1 MLDWNIY
8 CHNRNHLILNEDSR
22 MSVDEFIAGDD
33 WSIWW
38 QWVIAQTWSYNIMAA
53 VPNITPSLILKLK
66 KKAIAGRIKFRI
78 AAIAF
83 SRKGNVLGME
93 VNSCI
98 SRRISYEEYSK
109 RCITKE
115 SCKFSGKHAERA
127 LMEKY
132 GKRIAYPFSSCVLD
146 TVEIFVLFSRVTCV
160 RRLQTSLV

>member
-1 MLDWNIY
+1 
-8 CHNRNHLILNEDSR
+8 
-22 MSVDEFIAGDD
+22 
-33 WSIWW
+33 
-38 QWVIAQTWSYNIMAA
+38 MAA
-53 VPNITPSLILKLK
+53 VPNITPSLVLKLK
-66 KKAIAGRIKFRI
+66 KKAIAGRLKFRI

-132 GKRIAYPFSSCVLD
+132 GKRIASILILRVGHGGDLRAIQPCDMCKKIADKLGIRIFSVDPES
-146 TVEIFVLFSRVTCV
+146 
-160 RRLQTSLV
+160 

>member
-1 MLDWNIY
+1 
-8 CHNRNHLILNEDSR
+8 
-22 MSVDEFIAGDD
+22 
-33 WSIWW
+33 
-38 QWVIAQTWSYNIMAA
+38 MAA
-53 VPNITPSLILKLK
+53 VPNITPSLVLKLK
-66 KKAIAGRIKFRI
+66 KKAIAGRFKFRI
-78 AAIAF
+78 GAIAF

-132 GKRIAYPFSSCVLD
+132 GKRIASILILRVGHGGDLRAIQPCDMCKKIADKLGIKIFSVNPES
-146 TVEIFVLFSRVTCV
+146 
-160 RRLQTSLV
+160 

>member
-1 MLDWNIY
+1 
-8 CHNRNHLILNEDSR
+8 
-22 MSVDEFIAGDD
+22 
-33 WSIWW
+33 
-38 QWVIAQTWSYNIMAA
+38 MAA
-53 VPNITPSLILKLK
+53 VPNITPSLVLKLK
-66 KKAIAGRIKFRI
+66 KKAIAGRFKFRI

-132 GKRIAYPFSSCVLD
+132 GKRIASILILRVGHGGDLRAIQPCDMCKKIADKLSIRIFSVDPES
-146 TVEIFVLFSRVTCV
+146 
-160 RRLQTSLV
+160 

>member
-1 MLDWNIY
+1 
-8 CHNRNHLILNEDSR
+8 
-22 MSVDEFIAGDD
+22 
-33 WSIWW
+33 
-38 QWVIAQTWSYNIMAA
+38 MAA
-53 VPNITPSLILKLK
+53 VPNITPSLVLKLK
-66 KKAIAGRIKFRI
+66 KKAIAGRLKFRI

-98 SRRISYEEYSK
+98 SRRISYGEYSK

-132 GKRIAYPFSSCVLD
+132 GKRIASILILRVGHGGDLRAIQPCDMCKKIADKLGIRIFSVDPES
-146 TVEIFVLFSRVTCV
+146 
-160 RRLQTSLV
+160 